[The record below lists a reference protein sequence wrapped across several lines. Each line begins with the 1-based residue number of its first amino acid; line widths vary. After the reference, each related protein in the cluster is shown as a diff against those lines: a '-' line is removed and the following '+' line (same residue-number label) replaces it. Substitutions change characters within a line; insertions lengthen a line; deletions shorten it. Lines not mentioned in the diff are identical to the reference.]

1 MVNQTVVVI
10 EDEENLA
17 FTLQYNLEREGY
29 AVRVANDGNAGL
41 ELVRTSPPDLLILD
55 VVLPGVS
62 GYDICK
68 LVRRDSDL
76 PILML
81 TARGEEVDKVIGLE
95 LGADDYVTKPFSVRE
110 LMARVRALLRRPR
123 ASIQTIDSQGIL
135 RSGDME
141 VDTFSHTVR
150 KNGVVVEFRP
160 REFDLLA
167 LMVANPG
174 RAYSRDQLLEAL
186 WGHDYIGDTRTIDV
200 HVRWLR
206 KKIEE
211 EPSSPRR
218 LVTVRGVGYRFEG

>member
-1 MVNQTVVVI
+1 MVKQTVVVI

-17 FTLQYNLEREGY
+17 FTLQYNLELEGY

-123 ASIQTIDSQGIL
+123 ASIQTIVSQVIL

>member
-29 AVRVANDGNAGL
+29 AVRVANDGKAGL

-135 RSGDME
+135 RSGDLE
-141 VDTFSHTVR
+141 VDTFAHTVR
-150 KNGVVVEFRP
+150 KNGVLVEFRP

>member
-123 ASIQTIDSQGIL
+123 ASIQTIVSQVIL